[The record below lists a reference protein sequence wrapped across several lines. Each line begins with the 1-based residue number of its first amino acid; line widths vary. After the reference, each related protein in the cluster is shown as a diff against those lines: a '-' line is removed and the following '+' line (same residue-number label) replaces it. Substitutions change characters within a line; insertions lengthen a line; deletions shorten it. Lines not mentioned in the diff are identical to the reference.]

1 MKFKRRPSV
10 VISLPLHGHI
20 VDDEVSFD
28 ERLLLRLFNNRRS
41 VEINLVVDN
50 EQGIVCIEHVVVD
63 RHSIQV
69 LLQQVLE
76 EKVFLLKRRLLFL
89 NGQLV

>member
-28 ERLLLRLFNNRRS
+28 ERLLLSLFNNRRS

-50 EQGIVCIEHVVVD
+50 QQRIVCIEHVVVD

-69 LLQQVLE
+69 LLQQILE

>member
-28 ERLLLRLFNNRRS
+28 ERLLLSLFNNRRS

-50 EQGIVCIEHVVVD
+50 QQRVVCVEHVVVD

>member
-28 ERLLLRLFNNRRS
+28 ESLLLSLFNNRRS

-50 EQGIVCIEHVVVD
+50 QQRVVCIEHVVVD

-69 LLQQVLE
+69 LLQQILE
-76 EKVFLLKRRLLFL
+76 EEVFLLKRRLLFL

>member
-28 ERLLLRLFNNRRS
+28 ESLLLSLFNNRRS

-50 EQGIVCIEHVVVD
+50 QQRIVCVEHVVVD

-69 LLQQVLE
+69 LLQQILE
-76 EKVFLLKRRLLFL
+76 EEVFLLKRRLLFL

>member
-28 ERLLLRLFNNRRS
+28 ERLLLSLFNNRRS

-50 EQGIVCIEHVVVD
+50 QQWVVCIEHVVVD

-69 LLQQVLE
+69 LLQQILE
-76 EKVFLLKRRLLFL
+76 EEVFLLKRRLLFL